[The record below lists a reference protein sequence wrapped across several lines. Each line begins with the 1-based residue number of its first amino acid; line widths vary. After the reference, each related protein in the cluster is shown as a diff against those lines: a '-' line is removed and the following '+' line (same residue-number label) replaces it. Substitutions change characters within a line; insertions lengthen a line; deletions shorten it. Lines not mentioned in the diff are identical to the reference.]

1 MLSNNFENIKNKLL
15 SSLPREVMERWIP
28 HLELVDLKLGE
39 TISDSNINSKYIYFP
54 DTCVVSLL
62 YITENGSATELA
74 VVGFEGLIGI
84 SKILGGDKTISSAV
98 IQCKGTA
105 YRVSS
110 DFVREEFE
118 GDVIFKTLVL
128 KFMQALITQ
137 MTQMAVCNRHH
148 SLEQQL
154 CRWMLSCLDR
164 LASSEILITQELISN
179 LLGVRR
185 EGVTEAAIKLQR
197 DGLISYSRGRI
208 NVIDKTLLMK
218 RSCECHG
225 VVNREYNR
233 LLPYLMAA

>member
-1 MLSNNFENIKNKLL
+1 MLESNIGNINNKLL
-15 SSLPREVMERWIP
+15 SSLPRQVIERWAP
-28 HLELVDLKLGE
+28 YLELVDLRLGE

-54 DTCVVSLL
+54 DTCIVSLI
-62 YITENGSATELA
+62 YIMENGSATELA
-74 VVGFEGLIGI
+74 IVGCEGLIGI

-98 IQCKGTA
+98 IQCKGAA

-110 DFVREEFE
+110 DFLKNEFE
-118 GDVIFKTLVL
+118 KNVIFKTLAL
-128 KFMQALITQ
+128 KFTQALITQ

-154 CRWMLSCLDR
+154 CRWMLSCFDR

-208 NVIDKTLLMK
+208 SVIDKKLLMK

-225 VVNREYNR
+225 VVKREYSR
-233 LLPYLMAA
+233 LLPYLIAA

>member
-1 MLSNNFENIKNKLL
+1 MLSDNIFNIKNKLL
-15 SSLPREVMERWIP
+15 SSLPHQVMERWAP

-39 TISDSNINSKYIYFP
+39 TVSDINTHSKYIYFL

-74 VVGFEGLIGI
+74 IVGYEGLIGI
-84 SKILGGDKTISSAV
+84 SKILGGDKTISNAV

-105 YRVSS
+105 YRVNS
-110 DFVREEFE
+110 DFVRNEFE
-118 GDVIFKTLVL
+118 SEVIFRTLL
-128 KFMQALITQ
+128 LRFTQALITQ

-154 CRWMLSCLDR
+154 CRWMLTCLDR

-185 EGVTEAAIKLQR
+185 EGVTDAAIKLKK

-208 NVIDKTLLMK
+208 NIVDKPLLMK
-218 RSCECHG
+218 RSCECHS
-225 VVNREYNR
+225 VVKREYDR

>member
-1 MLSNNFENIKNKLL
+1 MLKSHIENIKNKLL
-15 SSLPREVMERWIP
+15 SSLPRQVMDRWIP

-39 TISDSNINSKYIYFP
+39 NISDSNINSKYIYFP
-54 DTCVVSLL
+54 DTCVVSLI
-62 YITENGSATELA
+62 YITENGGATELA
-74 VVGFEGLIGI
+74 IVGCEGLIEI

-110 DFVREEFE
+110 DFLQNEFE
-118 GDVIFKTLVL
+118 TNVIFKTLVL
-128 KFMQALITQ
+128 KFTQALITQ

-164 LASSEILITQELISN
+164 LTSSEIIITQELISN

-208 NVIDKTLLMK
+208 NVIDKTLLSK

-225 VVNREYNR
+225 VVKREYNR